1 MDHHTIWHESNEV
14 FFKAL
19 GDEAQLQALC
29 HMKSHE
35 EYSKRSRGYQLPII
49 ILSVMCGSGNFVSTS
64 FPENQDTI
72 ILGVGVLSIIT
83 SIISSIAQY
92 LKLAEKS
99 EAYRIA
105 YVSWEKFYNN
115 IRFQLSKR
123 REEREDLQ
131 NYMSSITNEYQRL
144 QEISPLLP
152 DKITRSILWNK
163 KKVIK
168 QGMNVPVS
176 LRNVK
181 PTGWWDEEKGDL
193 TINQIEINTPSF
205 DDDDSDDSDLSSF
218 KKKSTKK
225 SKKSKKEKKKSI
237 KKEKYLENI
246 SDNLDKD
253 LNNPT
258 YTITETDNIKQ
269 NIKDNTIININN
281 DSQSS
286 VSKVSEI

>member
-1 MDHHTIWHESNEV
+1 MEQNHHIWHESNEV

-35 EYSKRSRGYQLPII
+35 EFSTRSRGYQLPII

-64 FPENQDTI
+64 FPDNQDTI

-83 SIISSIAQY
+83 SIISSVAQY

-99 EAYRIA
+99 EAHRIA

-123 REEREDLQ
+123 REEREELA
-131 NYMSSITNEYQRL
+131 NYMSAVTNEYQRL

-193 TINQIEINTPSF
+193 TIHKLSEES
-205 DDDDSDDSDLSSF
+205 DSDSEEESGSDE
-218 KKKSTKK
+218 
-225 SKKSKKEKKKSI
+225 EKVVI
-237 KKEKYLENI
+237 VN
-246 SDNLDKD
+246 
-253 LNNPT
+253 
-258 YTITETDNIKQ
+258 ETVI
-269 NIKDNTIININN
+269 
-281 DSQSS
+281 
-286 VSKVSEI
+286 

>member
-1 MDHHTIWHESNEV
+1 MEHNEIWHESNEV

-35 EYSKRSRGYQLPII
+35 EFSKRSRGYQLPII

-99 EAYRIA
+99 EAFRIA

-123 REEREDLQ
+123 KEEREDLK
-131 NYMSSITNEYQRL
+131 NYMSAVTNEYQRL

-152 DKITRSILWNK
+152 DKITKSILWNK

-181 PTGWWDEEKGDL
+181 PTGWWDDDTGGI
-193 TINQIEINTPSF
+193 TINKEATIVN
-205 DDDDSDDSDLSSF
+205 LSSSDEDE
-218 KKKSTKK
+218 KNKGRKYKK
-225 SKKSKKEKKKSI
+225 SKKKIYRKKKDKRDEEVEVDI
-237 KKEKYLENI
+237 EVVENNDNVVQELQENI
-246 SDNLDKD
+246 SR
-253 LNNPT
+253 
-258 YTITETDNIKQ
+258 ETKI
-269 NIKDNTIININN
+269 
-281 DSQSS
+281 
-286 VSKVSEI
+286 

>member
-1 MDHHTIWHESNEV
+1 MEHVWHESNEV

-35 EYSKRSRGYQLPII
+35 EFSTRSRGYQLPII

-64 FPENQDTI
+64 FPDNQDTI
-72 ILGVGVLSIIT
+72 ILGVGVLSIVT
-83 SIISSIAQY
+83 SIISSVAQY

-99 EAYRIA
+99 EAHRIA

-123 REEREDLQ
+123 REEREELA
-131 NYMSSITNEYQRL
+131 NYMSAVTNEYQRL

-152 DKITRSILWNK
+152 DKITKSILWNK

-193 TINQIEINTPSF
+193 TIHKLSEESE
-205 DDDDSDDSDLSSF
+205 SDEDIKPDKKRKRF
-218 KKKSTKK
+218 KKQ
-225 SKKSKKEKKKSI
+225 KEESESESESESDE
-237 KKEKYLENI
+237 EKVVIVN
-246 SDNLDKD
+246 
-253 LNNPT
+253 
-258 YTITETDNIKQ
+258 ETVI
-269 NIKDNTIININN
+269 
-281 DSQSS
+281 
-286 VSKVSEI
+286 

>member
-1 MDHHTIWHESNEV
+1 MVDNLNGEEWHKSNEL
-14 FFKAL
+14 FFKSL

-35 EYSKRSRGYQLPII
+35 EFSKRSRKYQLPII

-83 SIISSIAQY
+83 SIVSSIAQY

-99 EAYRIA
+99 EAHRIA

-123 REEREDLQ
+123 REEREELA
-131 NYMSSITNEYQRL
+131 NYMSSVTNEYQRL

-152 DKITRSILWNK
+152 DNISKTILWNK
-163 KKVIK
+163 KKIIK

-176 LRNVK
+176 LRSIQ
-181 PTGWWDEEKGDL
+181 PTSWWDDKHNDLTHTNNIFSDDEEENGNKKKNKKGKKDKEKGEEKGEEESVTIEL
-193 TINQIEINTPSF
+193 TDVE
-205 DDDDSDDSDLSSF
+205 
-218 KKKSTKK
+218 
-225 SKKSKKEKKKSI
+225 E
-237 KKEKYLENI
+237 EENRI
-246 SDNLDKD
+246 VTRN
-253 LNNPT
+253 
-258 YTITETDNIKQ
+258 ETR
-269 NIKDNTIININN
+269 
-281 DSQSS
+281 
-286 VSKVSEI
+286 V

>member
-1 MDHHTIWHESNEV
+1 MEQNHHIWHESNEV

-35 EYSKRSRGYQLPII
+35 EFSTRSRGYQLPII

-64 FPENQDTI
+64 FPDNQDTI

-83 SIISSIAQY
+83 SIISSVAQY

-99 EAYRIA
+99 EAHRIA

-123 REEREDLQ
+123 REEREELA
-131 NYMSSITNEYQRL
+131 NYMSAVTNEYQRL

-193 TINQIEINTPSF
+193 TIHKLSEES
-205 DDDDSDDSDLSSF
+205 DSDSEEEIRPNKKRKRFKKQTKEESDSDSEEESG
-218 KKKSTKK
+218 SDE
-225 SKKSKKEKKKSI
+225 EKVVI
-237 KKEKYLENI
+237 VN
-246 SDNLDKD
+246 
-253 LNNPT
+253 
-258 YTITETDNIKQ
+258 ETVI
-269 NIKDNTIININN
+269 
-281 DSQSS
+281 
-286 VSKVSEI
+286 

>member
-1 MDHHTIWHESNEV
+1 MEQNHHIWHESNEV

-35 EYSKRSRGYQLPII
+35 EFSTRSRGYQLPII

-64 FPENQDTI
+64 FPDNQDTI

-83 SIISSIAQY
+83 SIISSVAQY

-99 EAYRIA
+99 EAHRIA

-123 REEREDLQ
+123 REEREELA
-131 NYMSSITNEYQRL
+131 NYMSAVTNEYQRL

-193 TINQIEINTPSF
+193 TIHKLSDEESESDEEIRPNKKRKR
-205 DDDDSDDSDLSSF
+205 F
-218 KKKSTKK
+218 KKQKEEEE
-225 SKKSKKEKKKSI
+225 KEKEEDD
-237 KKEKYLENI
+237 KEDEKIVVVN
-246 SDNLDKD
+246 
-253 LNNPT
+253 
-258 YTITETDNIKQ
+258 ETVI
-269 NIKDNTIININN
+269 
-281 DSQSS
+281 
-286 VSKVSEI
+286 

>member
-1 MDHHTIWHESNEV
+1 MVDNLNSEEWHKSNEV
-14 FFKAL
+14 FFKSL

-35 EYSKRSRGYQLPII
+35 EFSKRSRKYQLPII

-83 SIISSIAQY
+83 SIVSSIAQY

-99 EAYRIA
+99 EAHRIA

-123 REEREDLQ
+123 REEREELT
-131 NYMSSITNEYQRL
+131 NYMSSVTNEYQRL

-152 DKITRSILWNK
+152 DNISKTILWNK
-163 KKVIK
+163 KKIIK

-176 LRNVK
+176 LRSIQ
-181 PTGWWDEEKGDL
+181 PTSWWDDKHNDL
-193 TINQIEINTPSF
+193 THTSNIF
-205 DDDDSDDSDLSSF
+205 DDEDENGNKKDKKN
-218 KKKSTKK
+218 KKKDKK
-225 SKKSKKEKKKSI
+225 GKKEGEEDESVTI
-237 KKEKYLENI
+237 ELTEVEEEENRI
-246 SDNLDKD
+246 VTRN
-253 LNNPT
+253 
-258 YTITETDNIKQ
+258 ETR
-269 NIKDNTIININN
+269 
-281 DSQSS
+281 
-286 VSKVSEI
+286 V

>member
-1 MDHHTIWHESNEV
+1 MEHVWHESNEV

-35 EYSKRSRGYQLPII
+35 EFSKRSRGYQLPII

-64 FPENQDTI
+64 FPDNQDTI

-99 EAYRIA
+99 EAHRIA

-123 REEREDLQ
+123 REEREELT
-131 NYMSSITNEYQRL
+131 NYMSAVTNEYQRL

-193 TINQIEINTPSF
+193 TIHKLS
-205 DDDDSDDSDLSSF
+205 DDDNVIDSESESEDTINKRKRKRKRKRTQEESEEES
-218 KKKSTKK
+218 
-225 SKKSKKEKKKSI
+225 E
-237 KKEKYLENI
+237 EE
-246 SDNLDKD
+246 SDNVKISVV
-253 LNNPT
+253 N
-258 YTITETDNIKQ
+258 ETVI
-269 NIKDNTIININN
+269 
-281 DSQSS
+281 
-286 VSKVSEI
+286 

>member
-1 MDHHTIWHESNEV
+1 
-14 FFKAL
+14 
-19 GDEAQLQALC
+19 
-29 HMKSHE
+29 
-35 EYSKRSRGYQLPII
+35 
-49 ILSVMCGSGNFVSTS
+49 MCGSGNFVSTS

-99 EAYRIA
+99 EAFRIA

-123 REEREDLQ
+123 KEEREDLK
-131 NYMSSITNEYQRL
+131 NYMSAVTNEYQRL

-152 DKITRSILWNK
+152 DKITKSILWNK

-181 PTGWWDEEKGDL
+181 PTGWWDDDTGGL
-193 TINQIEINTPSF
+193 TINNDTNTVIDISS
-205 DDDDSDDSDLSSF
+205 SDEEENR
-218 KKKSTKK
+218 KSKKK
-225 SKKSKKEKKKSI
+225 SKKKSYRKRKKEEDVDVEVV
-237 KKEKYLENI
+237 EKNDEVVQELQENI
-246 SDNLDKD
+246 NR
-253 LNNPT
+253 
-258 YTITETDNIKQ
+258 ETKI
-269 NIKDNTIININN
+269 
-281 DSQSS
+281 
-286 VSKVSEI
+286 

>member
-1 MDHHTIWHESNEV
+1 MEQTVWHESNEL

-35 EYSKRSRGYQLPII
+35 EFSTRSRGYQLPII

-64 FPENQDTI
+64 FPDNQDMI

-99 EAYRIA
+99 EAFRIA

-123 REEREDLQ
+123 KDDREELK
-131 NYMSSITNEYQRL
+131 NYMSAVTNEYQRL

-152 DKITRSILWNK
+152 DKITKSILWNK

-181 PTGWWDEEKGDL
+181 PTGWWDDDKGGI
-193 TINQIEINTPSF
+193 TINKDIAIDISSDEDEYGNKKGKRSRSMRKKRNKMNREVVEMSENELDIEVVEKHDEVVKEISGVISN
-205 DDDDSDDSDLSSF
+205 D
-218 KKKSTKK
+218 TK
-225 SKKSKKEKKKSI
+225 
-237 KKEKYLENI
+237 L
-246 SDNLDKD
+246 
-253 LNNPT
+253 
-258 YTITETDNIKQ
+258 
-269 NIKDNTIININN
+269 
-281 DSQSS
+281 
-286 VSKVSEI
+286 

>member
-1 MDHHTIWHESNEV
+1 MDQVWHESNEV
-14 FFKAL
+14 FFKQL

-35 EYSKRSRGYQLPII
+35 EFSNRSRGYQLPII

-83 SIISSIAQY
+83 SIISSVAQY

-99 EAYRIA
+99 EAHRIA

-123 REEREDLQ
+123 REEREELH
-131 NYMSSITNEYQRL
+131 NYMSAVTNEYQRL

-152 DKITRSILWNK
+152 DKITKNILWNK

-193 TINQIEINTPSF
+193 TIHQLDNTLSY
-205 DDDDSDDSDLSSF
+205 DDSDEDLS
-218 KKKSTKK
+218 KKKSRRKH
-225 SKKSKKEKKKSI
+225 SKKN
-237 KKEKYLENI
+237 KYKNEEDQEEEDRGEDQGEDDREENQDQEI
-246 SDNLDKD
+246 
-253 LNNPT
+253 
-258 YTITETDNIKQ
+258 IVIRQETQI
-269 NIKDNTIININN
+269 
-281 DSQSS
+281 
-286 VSKVSEI
+286 

>member
-1 MDHHTIWHESNEV
+1 MEHVWHESNEV

-35 EYSKRSRGYQLPII
+35 EFSTRSRGYQLPII

-64 FPENQDTI
+64 FPDNQDTI
-72 ILGVGVLSIIT
+72 ILGVGVLSIVT
-83 SIISSIAQY
+83 SIISSVAQY

-99 EAYRIA
+99 EAHRIA

-123 REEREDLQ
+123 REEREELA
-131 NYMSSITNEYQRL
+131 NYMSAVTNEYQRL

-152 DKITRSILWNK
+152 DKITKSILWNK

-193 TINQIEINTPSF
+193 TIHKLSEESE
-205 DDDDSDDSDLSSF
+205 SDEDIKPDKKRKRF
-218 KKKSTKK
+218 KKQ
-225 SKKSKKEKKKSI
+225 KEES
-237 KKEKYLENI
+237 ESESNEESG
-246 SDNLDKD
+246 SDEDKIVIV
-253 LNNPT
+253 N
-258 YTITETDNIKQ
+258 ETVI
-269 NIKDNTIININN
+269 
-281 DSQSS
+281 
-286 VSKVSEI
+286 

>member
-1 MDHHTIWHESNEV
+1 MEHNIWHESNEV

-35 EYSKRSRGYQLPII
+35 EFSKRSRGYQLPII

-64 FPENQDTI
+64 FPENQDNI

-99 EAYRIA
+99 EAHRIA

-123 REEREDLQ
+123 REEREELA

-152 DKITRSILWNK
+152 DKISKSILWNK
-163 KKVIK
+163 KKVIR

-181 PTGWWDEEKGDL
+181 PTGWWDDNKGDL
-193 TINQIEINTPSF
+193 TIHQNNTEDNLKITS
-205 DDDDSDDSDLSSF
+205 DSEEEP
-218 KKKSTKK
+218 KKKRRK
-225 SKKSKKEKKKSI
+225 SKKRKRSKIEEESEEVETKLEKESSDSDSDISI
-237 KKEKYLENI
+237 IPGRHSSIIKRQ
-246 SDNLDKD
+246 
-253 LNNPT
+253 
-258 YTITETDNIKQ
+258 ETKI
-269 NIKDNTIININN
+269 
-281 DSQSS
+281 
-286 VSKVSEI
+286 

>member
-1 MDHHTIWHESNEV
+1 MEHVWHESNEV

-35 EYSKRSRGYQLPII
+35 EFSNRSRGYQLPII

-99 EAYRIA
+99 EAHRIA

-123 REEREDLQ
+123 REEREELQ
-131 NYMSSITNEYQRL
+131 NYMSAVTNEYQRL

-152 DKITRSILWNK
+152 DKITKSILWNK

-181 PTGWWDEEKGDL
+181 PTGWWDDNKGDL
-193 TINQIEINTPSF
+193 TVGSDVVVSDIPLTPKRKKRKRYE
-205 DDDDSDDSDLSSF
+205 SDDTD
-218 KKKSTKK
+218 
-225 SKKSKKEKKKSI
+225 E
-237 KKEKYLENI
+237 E
-246 SDNLDKD
+246 LDK
-253 LNNPT
+253 NE
-258 YTITETDNIKQ
+258 IDNDEDEEDVNIVIKQ
-269 NIKDNTIININN
+269 ETKI
-281 DSQSS
+281 
-286 VSKVSEI
+286 

>member
-1 MDHHTIWHESNEV
+1 MEQNHHIWHESNEV

-35 EYSKRSRGYQLPII
+35 EFSTRSRGYQLPII

-64 FPENQDTI
+64 FPDNQDTI

-83 SIISSIAQY
+83 SIISSVAQY

-99 EAYRIA
+99 EAHRIA

-123 REEREDLQ
+123 REEREELA
-131 NYMSSITNEYQRL
+131 NYMSAVTNEYQRL

-193 TINQIEINTPSF
+193 TIHKLSDEESESDEEIRPNKKRKR
-205 DDDDSDDSDLSSF
+205 F
-218 KKKSTKK
+218 KKQKEEEE
-225 SKKSKKEKKKSI
+225 KEK
-237 KKEKYLENI
+237 EE
-246 SDNLDKD
+246 
-253 LNNPT
+253 
-258 YTITETDNIKQ
+258 EGG
-269 NIKDNTIININN
+269 
-281 DSQSS
+281 
-286 VSKVSEI
+286 

>member
-1 MDHHTIWHESNEV
+1 MVNNEIWHESNEI

-35 EYSKRSRGYQLPII
+35 EFSKRSRGYQLPII

-123 REEREDLQ
+123 REEREDLK

-152 DKITRSILWNK
+152 DKITKSILWNK

-181 PTGWWDEEKGDL
+181 PTGWWDEEKGDII
-193 TINQIEINTPSF
+193 INNDEHNTPLNF
-205 DDDDSDDSDLSSF
+205 IDEEDDDEEDDDDDKSRRGSRHRKKRNKFDDGGQEIEEDVDIEV
-218 KKKSTKK
+218 KTQHNKVVQ
-225 SKKSKKEKKKSI
+225 E
-237 KKEKYLENI
+237 LEEI
-246 SDNLDKD
+246 V
-253 LNNPT
+253 
-258 YTITETDNIKQ
+258 
-269 NIKDNTIININN
+269 
-281 DSQSS
+281 
-286 VSKVSEI
+286 VSNQTSL

>member
-1 MDHHTIWHESNEV
+1 MEQNQHIWHESNEV

-35 EYSKRSRGYQLPII
+35 EFSTRSRGYQLPII

-99 EAYRIA
+99 EAHRIA

-123 REEREDLQ
+123 REEREELA
-131 NYMSSITNEYQRL
+131 NYMSAVTNEYQRL

-193 TINQIEINTPSF
+193 TIHKLSEES
-205 DDDDSDDSDLSSF
+205 DSDSEEEIRPNKKRKRFKKQTKEESDSDSEEESG
-218 KKKSTKK
+218 SDE
-225 SKKSKKEKKKSI
+225 EKVVI
-237 KKEKYLENI
+237 VN
-246 SDNLDKD
+246 
-253 LNNPT
+253 
-258 YTITETDNIKQ
+258 ETVI
-269 NIKDNTIININN
+269 
-281 DSQSS
+281 
-286 VSKVSEI
+286 

>member
-1 MDHHTIWHESNEV
+1 MEQNNHIWHESNEV

-35 EYSKRSRGYQLPII
+35 EFSTRSRGYQLPII

-64 FPENQDTI
+64 FPDNQDTI

-83 SIISSIAQY
+83 SIISSVAQY

-99 EAYRIA
+99 EAHRIA

-123 REEREDLQ
+123 REEREELA
-131 NYMSSITNEYQRL
+131 NYMSAVTNEYQRL

-193 TINQIEINTPSF
+193 TIHKLSDE
-205 DDDDSDDSDLSSF
+205 DSESDEDIKPDKKRKRF
-218 KKKSTKK
+218 KKQ
-225 SKKSKKEKKKSI
+225 KEESESDSNEESDE
-237 KKEKYLENI
+237 EKVIVVN
-246 SDNLDKD
+246 
-253 LNNPT
+253 
-258 YTITETDNIKQ
+258 ETVI
-269 NIKDNTIININN
+269 
-281 DSQSS
+281 
-286 VSKVSEI
+286 

>member
-1 MDHHTIWHESNEV
+1 MEQNQHIWHESNEV

-35 EYSKRSRGYQLPII
+35 EFSTRSRGYQLPII
-49 ILSVMCGSGNFVSTS
+49 ILSVMCGSGNFISTS
-64 FPENQDTI
+64 FPENQATI

-99 EAYRIA
+99 EAHRIA

-115 IRFQLSKR
+115 IRFCLSKR
-123 REEREDLQ
+123 RDERDELA
-131 NYMSSITNEYQRL
+131 NYMSAVTNEYQRL

-181 PTGWWDEEKGDL
+181 PTGWWDEQKGDL
-193 TINQIEINTPSF
+193 TIHQIS
-205 DDDDSDDSDLSSF
+205 DSEDEDIKPV
-218 KKKSTKK
+218 KKKRKRG
-225 SKKSKKEKKKSI
+225 SKGVSES
-237 KKEKYLENI
+237 E
-246 SDNLDKD
+246 
-253 LNNPT
+253 
-258 YTITETDNIKQ
+258 TESESSEDNIVIR
-269 NIKDNTIININN
+269 NETVI
-281 DSQSS
+281 
-286 VSKVSEI
+286 

>member
-1 MDHHTIWHESNEV
+1 MEHVWHESNEV

-35 EYSKRSRGYQLPII
+35 EFSNRSRGYQLPII

-99 EAYRIA
+99 EAHRIA

-123 REEREDLQ
+123 REEREELQ
-131 NYMSSITNEYQRL
+131 NYMSAVTNEYQRL

-152 DKITRSILWNK
+152 DKITKTILWNK

-181 PTGWWDEEKGDL
+181 PTGWWDDDKGDL
-193 TINQIEINTPSF
+193 TVGDVVVSNIPLTP
-205 DDDDSDDSDLSSF
+205 
-218 KKKSTKK
+218 KNK
-225 SKKSKKEKKKSI
+225 SKKRKRYE
-237 KKEKYLENI
+237 
-246 SDNLDKD
+246 SDSEIDD
-253 LNNPT
+253 
-258 YTITETDNIKQ
+258 ETDNEEE
-269 NIKDNTIININN
+269 NH
-281 DSQSS
+281 
-286 VSKVSEI
+286 VSTMIESEI

>member
-1 MDHHTIWHESNEV
+1 MEQNNHIWHESNEV

-35 EYSKRSRGYQLPII
+35 EFSTRSRGYQLPII

-64 FPENQDTI
+64 FPDNQDTI

-83 SIISSIAQY
+83 SIISSVAQY

-99 EAYRIA
+99 EAHRIA

-123 REEREDLQ
+123 REEREELA
-131 NYMSSITNEYQRL
+131 NYMSAVTNEYQRL

-193 TINQIEINTPSF
+193 TIHKLSDE
-205 DDDDSDDSDLSSF
+205 DSESDEDIKPDKKRKRF
-218 KKKSTKK
+218 KKQKQKSESK
-225 SKKSKKEKKKSI
+225 SNEESDEEKVI
-237 KKEKYLENI
+237 VVN
-246 SDNLDKD
+246 
-253 LNNPT
+253 
-258 YTITETDNIKQ
+258 ETVI
-269 NIKDNTIININN
+269 
-281 DSQSS
+281 
-286 VSKVSEI
+286 